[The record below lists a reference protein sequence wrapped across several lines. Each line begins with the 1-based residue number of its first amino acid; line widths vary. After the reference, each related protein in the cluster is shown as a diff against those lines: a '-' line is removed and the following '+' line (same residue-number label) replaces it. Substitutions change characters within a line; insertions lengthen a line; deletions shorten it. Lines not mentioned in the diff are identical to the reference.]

1 MEVTMRKLTLLLVV
15 IFFVLSTIAL
25 AGCSS
30 KPIDELK
37 MARVAMDEA
46 RRNEASIYAP
56 LDWDR
61 ARMNW
66 EEANNLIQIGRNS
79 EAKDILVLAVG
90 NFNTAR
96 DTAARRLES
105 LKVEVTALQNNAKTE
120 LNTLEQ
126 AGESAKVKPSVKKRI
141 DGALPLIEEK
151 IAVMNAALEEKDY
164 LRARTAGTEASR
176 WMEELQESVA
186 TPR

>member
-1 MEVTMRKLTLLLVV
+1 MRKLTLLIIV
-15 IFFVLSTIAL
+15 FFTVLSTIAL

-37 MARVAMDEA
+37 MARIAMDQA
-46 RRNEASIYAP
+46 RSNEASVYAP

-66 EEANNLIQIGRNS
+66 EEANSLIQIGRYS
-79 EAKDILVLAVG
+79 EAKDLLVLAVG

-96 DTAARRLES
+96 DTATRRLES
-105 LKVEVTALQNNAKTE
+105 LKIEVTALQNNAKTE

-126 AGESAKVKPSVKKRI
+126 AGESTRVKPSVKKRI
-141 DGALPLIEEK
+141 DGALPLIDER

-176 WMEELQESVA
+176 WMEELQKSA
-186 TPR
+186 AAPR